1 MPGLNNALLSIIYLE
16 TDRHSQSN
24 KALETAKQCQDN
36 LKGNDNS
43 LHDKFLVDLLITE
56 RELLGSKNSPKE
68 SK

>member
-1 MPGLNNALLSIIYLE
+1 LPGLNNSLLSIIYFE